1 MAGEGYS
8 TTKKVGLV
16 GGLFLFVV
24 LLNLPTPEGM
34 SLEGHR
40 ADAVAFLMAVW
51 WMTEALPL
59 SATALLPIALYPLLG
74 VLSGKEVTLA
84 YGDDNIFLFM
94 GGFFIAMAMQK
105 WNLHERIALNI
116 VIRTGTD
123 PSRLVLGFMLAT
135 AFLSMWISN
144 TATTLMM
151 LPIAMA
157 VIGEMGK
164 RSKEE
169 DVAKFAVCLLL
180 GVAYAASIGGVATL
194 IGTPPNGVLLAQYE
208 EMFPDAPGKSVV

>member
-1 MAGEGYS
+1 MSVEGYS
-8 TTKKVGLV
+8 LQKRVGLV
-16 GGLFLFVV
+16 GGLVLFFV
-24 LLNLPTPEGM
+24 LLLLPTPEGM
-34 SLEGHR
+34 TPEGHR
-40 ADAVAFLMAVW
+40 AGAVAFLMAVW

-59 SATALLPIALYPLLG
+59 AATALLPIGLYPLLG
-74 VLSGKEVTLA
+74 VLSGKDVTLA

-116 VIRTGTD
+116 VVRTGTN

-157 VIGEMGK
+157 VIDEMGK
-164 RSKEE
+164 RSGKG
-169 DVAKFAVCLLL
+169 DVAQFAVCLLL
-180 GVAYAASIGGVATL
+180 GVAYSASIGGVATL
-194 IGTPPNGVLLAQYE
+194 IGTPPN
-208 EMFPDAPGKSVV
+208 

>member
-1 MAGEGYS
+1 
-8 TTKKVGLV
+8 
-16 GGLFLFVV
+16 
-24 LLNLPTPEGM
+24 
-34 SLEGHR
+34 
-40 ADAVAFLMAVW
+40 
-51 WMTEALPL
+51 MTEALPL
-59 SATALLPIALYPLLG
+59 AATALLPVGLYPLLG
-74 VLSGKEVTLA
+74 VMSGKDVTLA

-116 VIRTGTD
+116 VVRTGTN

-157 VIGEMGK
+157 VIDEMAK
-164 RSKEE
+164 RSGKA
-169 DVAKFAVCLLL
+169 DVAKFAVCPVV
-180 GVAYAASIGGVATL
+180 GCRIFGQYRWCRDVDRYTAQWR
-194 IGTPPNGVLLAQYE
+194 LAHT
-208 EMFPDAPGKSVV
+208 V